1 MYALFLF
8 IEGKVEVIFKNMR
21 HIHGRE
27 KRKIQGNRPS
37 GPDTNEPKS
46 AATTNMYPFLSW
58 LAPYFTI
65 RRRVRRRV
73 RRG

>member
-37 GPDTNEPKS
+37 GPDITNPNQQPLQICILFCHGWHR
-46 AATTNMYPFLSW
+46 TLP
-58 LAPYFTI
+58 
-65 RRRVRRRV
+65 
-73 RRG
+73 